1 MLSPATVKVL
11 SRIAGGVVVAMTLV
25 IATLAVP
32 GLVFAGIMSA
42 AGAAAGGRRRDSST
56 SAPLLLFLGI
66 PLVVLAAFVTVFM
79 RFGWDLLSSQ
89 FIK

>member
-11 SRIAGGVVVAMTLV
+11 SRIAGGVVIAMTLV
-25 IATLAVP
+25 TAILAAP
-32 GLVFAGIMSA
+32 GVVIAGIM
-42 AGAAAGGRRRDSST
+42 AGASGRDSSH
-56 SAPLLLFLGI
+56 SASFLLFLVI

>member
-11 SRIAGGVVVAMTLV
+11 SRIAGGVVIAMTLV
-25 IATLAVP
+25 TATLAAP

-42 AGAAAGGRRRDSST
+42 AGAGAGGRDSSH
-56 SAPLLLFLGI
+56 SASFLLFLVI

>member
-11 SRIAGGVVVAMTLV
+11 SRIAGGVVIAMTLV
-25 IATLAVP
+25 TATLAAP
-32 GLVFAGIMSA
+32 GVVIAGIMGGASNSPSA
-42 AGAAAGGRRRDSST
+42 SF
-56 SAPLLLFLGI
+56 LLSLTI